1 MIMALD
7 LGDARTGVAFSDPM
21 ELLPGR
27 AYTVAEHNKERLL
40 ATLCQT
46 IRQEGPRRVV
56 VGLPTNM
63 DRTEGPKAVAA
74 REFADALARQ
84 SGASV
89 ELWDERMTSV
99 MANRILSDAGKK
111 RQKQRQRVDAVAAT
125 LILQS
130 YLDSGRAKRS

>member
-1 MIMALD
+1 M
-7 LGDARTGVAFSDPM
+7 
-21 ELLPGR
+21 
-27 AYTVAEHNKERLL
+27 
-40 ATLCQT
+40 
-46 IRQEGPRRVV
+46 V
-56 VGLPTNM
+56 VGLPTTR
-63 DRTEGPKAVAA
+63 DGTDGPTAVAA